1 MELFLFHVLM
11 WGKSENS
18 ITVVAESLR
27 LVERKELEECAFV
40 LLQLDLELHSVL
52 STTNEG
58 VDASV
63 VLPDE
68 SLELCRSVSQL

>member
-1 MELFLFHVLM
+1 MELLLFHVLM
-11 WGKSENS
+11 WRESENS
-18 ITVVAESLR
+18 ITVMAESLR